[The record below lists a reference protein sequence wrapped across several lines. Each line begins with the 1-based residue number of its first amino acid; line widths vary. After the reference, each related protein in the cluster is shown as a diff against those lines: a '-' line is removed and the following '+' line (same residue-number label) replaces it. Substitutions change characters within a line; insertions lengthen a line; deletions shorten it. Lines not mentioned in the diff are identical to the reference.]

1 MVKPR
6 RLSFFEKL
14 IELNMVMF
22 KINNGNN
29 NNINNNNKKK
39 KKKKKK
45 NEKLKLTNNIF
56 LHIHPIISIYI
67 IIYL

>member
-45 NEKLKLTNNIF
+45 KLK
-56 LHIHPIISIYI
+56 
-67 IIYL
+67 

>member
-39 KKKKKK
+39 KKKNK
-45 NEKLKLTNNIF
+45 KLKLTNNIF